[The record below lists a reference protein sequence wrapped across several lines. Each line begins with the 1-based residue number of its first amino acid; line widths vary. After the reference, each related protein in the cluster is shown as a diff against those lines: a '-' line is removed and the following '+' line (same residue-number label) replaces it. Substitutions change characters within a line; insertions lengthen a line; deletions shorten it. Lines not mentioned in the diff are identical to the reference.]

1 MFVEALPQRT
11 RRNLALLA
19 ETGLT
24 EPFYLAGGT
33 AIALH
38 LGHRISVDL
47 DFFGPDPF
55 DSDQLAA
62 RLSDLGQFRLERLAE
77 DTLLG
82 ELGGVRISFFRY
94 RHALIGE
101 PVSVLGVSVAG
112 IEDIAAMKLDA
123 ISRRGSRRDFVDL
136 YFIAQS
142 GLTVSEALQWYQR
155 KYAGLKLD
163 LVHLVKSLAYFVDA
177 EADPM
182 PQMLVEVSWDEVKWF
197 FECEAR
203 SLFEKL

>member
-1 MFVEALPQRT
+1 MFVEALPQGA

-24 EPFYLAGGT
+24 ASFYLAGGT
-33 AIALH
+33 AAALH

-47 DFFGPDPF
+47 DFFGLEHF
-55 DSDQLAA
+55 DSAQLAA
-62 RLSDLGQFRLERLAE
+62 CLSDLGQFRLERLGD

-82 ELGGVRISFFRY
+82 ELGGVRISFFHYPY
-94 RHALIGE
+94 RLVVK
-101 PVSVLGVSVAG
+101 PVSVLGVNVAG

-123 ISRRGSRRDFVDL
+123 ISRRGTRRDFVDL

-155 KYAGLKLD
+155 KYAGLNLD
-163 LVHLVKSLAYFVDA
+163 LVHLVKSLAYFADA

-182 PQMLVEVSWDEVKWF
+182 PHMLVEVSWDEAKRF

-203 SLFEKL
+203 SLFERL